1 MGFGS
6 HVRELREARRKKDK
20 SFSIRSL
27 SKRLGIAPN
36 YLSKIELEQCPPPSE
51 EVVSAIAAE
60 LSQNPDVMLAMAG
73 RVSPRLKEA
82 IVRRPELFAE
92 LIDTVERL
100 PEEAVLRLVREV
112 RDGKW

>member
-20 SFSIRSL
+20 SFSIRSM
-27 SKRLGIAPN
+27 SKRLEIAPN
-36 YLSKIELEQCPPPSE
+36 YLSKIELEQCPPPGE
-51 EVVSAIAAE
+51 KVVIAIATE
-60 LSQNPDVMLAMAG
+60 LGQNRDIMLAMAG
-73 RVSPRLKEA
+73 KVSQRLKDA
-82 IVRRPELFAE
+82 IVRRPRLFAE

-100 PEEAVLRLVREV
+100 PEEAVLRFVREV